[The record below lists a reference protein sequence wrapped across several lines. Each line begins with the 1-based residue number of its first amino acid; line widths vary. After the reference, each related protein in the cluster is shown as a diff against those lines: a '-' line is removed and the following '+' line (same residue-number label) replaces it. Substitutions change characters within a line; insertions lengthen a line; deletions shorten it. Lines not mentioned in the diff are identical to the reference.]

1 MCRSQCRSYW
11 SFHCLRPAILKQKT
25 GSGDRPPPPLLLLP
39 CATYHH
45 DRLIESCLGLVSK
58 SAGTAWLKFLLHSR
72 TFAETET
79 GPDACSTGARLECFS
94 SWFMR
99 YQRLACKGLGRFVV
113 VLTLCP
119 SASDRLTSW
128 SGRCGCSSC
137 FGASAGKADCHKVDC
152 ITMEAS
158 EPLRGTGV
166 HAKQRR

>member
-1 MCRSQCRSYW
+1 MQTEPKWRNCTGSCVDCQVWLSRFFELGGQN
-11 SFHCLRPAILKQKT
+11 RPQPRDPFLAHIHSLSDLILVFPLFATCILKQKT

-119 SASDRLTSW
+119 SASDRLKP
-128 SGRCGCSSC
+128 G
-137 FGASAGKADCHKVDC
+137 D
-152 ITMEAS
+152 
-158 EPLRGTGV
+158 L
-166 HAKQRR
+166 